1 MSERTLRLASAGLA
15 VIGAAITTYL
25 LYVRWTGGALV
36 CATGGCETVQSS
48 AYAETF
54 GVPVA
59 ALGLLA
65 FAGLFTAAAFR
76 GGWARLAHATLAL
89 SAVVFSAYLLWVQ
102 AEVVGAICQW
112 CLASDAV
119 TTAIAAFALLRL
131 RLMPA
136 PASAS
141 AGAVR
146 AVQYPKRR
154 PSGGRPNKPASPK
167 RPKQRR

>member
-1 MSERTLRLASAGLA
+1 M
-15 VIGAAITTYL
+15 
-25 LYVRWTGGALV
+25 RWTGGALV

-65 FAGLFTAAAFR
+65 FAGLFTAAALR

-89 SAVVFSAYLLWVQ
+89 AAVVFSAYLLWVQ
-102 AEVVGAICQW
+102 VEVVGAICQW

-131 RLMPA
+131 RLKPA

-141 AGAVR
+141 ASAVR